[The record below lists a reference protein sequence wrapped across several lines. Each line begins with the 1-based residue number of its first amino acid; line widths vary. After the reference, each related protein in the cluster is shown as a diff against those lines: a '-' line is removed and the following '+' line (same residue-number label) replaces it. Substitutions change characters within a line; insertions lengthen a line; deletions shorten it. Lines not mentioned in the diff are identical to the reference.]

1 MVDFE
6 VVALPETDAITEGDT
21 APEFTRPLV
30 DEEFW
35 SDQSLS
41 ALTDDGPVLL
51 LFHPMDGTF
60 QTTYLYN
67 NIADHGWD
75 TRDGLEV
82 VGLSTS
88 SPYEHKTLLAERGV
102 DARVFSDPSN
112 EVADEYGIINDLDG
126 MSGITEPRT
135 AAYLLDTDRTV
146 QYAWVASQQP
156 DFPPYDELQ
165 AAIDQL
171 LD

>member
-1 MVDFE
+1 MVEFE
-6 VVALPETDAITEGDT
+6 VVPLPETESVSEGET

-35 SDQSLS
+35 QNRSLS
-41 ALTDDGPVLL
+41 ELTDDGPVLL

-60 QTTYLYN
+60 QTTYLWN
-67 NIADHGWD
+67 NVADHGWD
-75 TRDGLEV
+75 TRDGLQV

-102 DARVFSDPSN
+102 DAQVFSDPN
-112 EVADEYGIINDLDG
+112 NDVAAEYGIINNLDG
-126 MSGITEPRT
+126 MEGVSEPRT
-135 AAYLLDTDRTV
+135 AAYLLDEDRTV
-146 QYAWVASQQP
+146 EFVWVAQEHP

-165 AAIDQL
+165 DAIDRL
-171 LD
+171 LS